1 MVLPIEQRDVAIDM
15 NEPAPDP
22 MDQFAELD
30 ARNWRICCQR
40 KALLASL
47 AALLHAAQE
56 NCLAVCELG
65 ETML

>member
-1 MVLPIEQRDVAIDM
+1 MPLSRPRSREALGMGFGKKQEEEAI
-15 NEPAPDP
+15 PGGY
-22 MDQFAELD
+22 
-30 ARNWRICCQR
+30 RRICCQR